1 MTVVVRR
8 DPLAGG
14 FLIAYCGK
22 GILFIADCHE
32 GSHCKSRIPYHAQK
46 FGPVAQLVRALP
58 CHGRGQGFE
67 SLLGRLQTIT
77 VCNLILFY

>member
-8 DPLAGG
+8 DPLVGG
-14 FLIAYCGK
+14 FLIACCGK
-22 GILFIADCHE
+22 GGFLIRYKI
-32 GSHCKSRIPYHAQK
+32 

-67 SLLGRLQTIT
+67 SLLGRLQTMY
-77 VCNLILFY
+77 CL

>member
-1 MTVVVRR
+1 MGRVLMTVVVRR

-14 FLIAYCGK
+14 FLIRYK
-22 GILFIADCHE
+22 I
-32 GSHCKSRIPYHAQK
+32 

-67 SLLGRLQTIT
+67 SLLGRLQTMY
-77 VCNLILFY
+77 CL

>member
-1 MTVVVRR
+1 MGRVLMTVVVRGDSLSLVVVRR

-14 FLIAYCGK
+14 FLIIC
-22 GILFIADCHE
+22 
-32 GSHCKSRIPYHAQK
+32 RN

-67 SLLGRLQTIT
+67 SLLGRLQTMI
-77 VCNLILFY
+77 CL

>member
-1 MTVVVRR
+1 MGRVLMTVVVRR

-14 FLIAYCGK
+14 FLIMYK
-22 GILFIADCHE
+22 N
-32 GSHCKSRIPYHAQK
+32 S
-46 FGPVAQLVRALP
+46 GPVAQLVRALP

-67 SLLGRLQTIT
+67 SLLGRLQTIS

>member
-8 DPLAGG
+8 GPLVGRFLIAGCGKEVRRGPLAGG
-14 FLIAYCGK
+14 FLIMYK
-22 GILFIADCHE
+22 N
-32 GSHCKSRIPYHAQK
+32 

-67 SLLGRLQTIT
+67 SLLGRLQTMI
-77 VCNLILFY
+77 CL